1 MHELLSIAPHVAA
14 ALRER
19 KPVVALESTIISHG
33 LPRPRNFEVAMAAED
48 AIRTEGA
55 VPATLLIR
63 DGKAIVGASEAEI
76 RELAHRNDV
85 TKTSRRD
92 VGFVLASKRW
102 GGTTVSA
109 TMQIAHAAGIR
120 VFATGG
126 IGGAHR
132 GDPWDISADLT
143 ELARTPVA
151 VICAGAKSI
160 LDLPR
165 TLEILETYGVPV
177 IGVGTDTFPAF
188 YVRSSGLPVNAR
200 IDDPADIAA
209 ALDAHWAMGGAGA
222 VIALPLPET
231 SALPADE
238 IERAIV
244 EAERDAANANIR
256 GKELTP
262 FLLAKLA
269 AATSGR
275 SLIANRDLLLANA
288 RLAARIA
295 ERVRNAL

>member
-1 MHELLSIAPHVAA
+1 MDEFLSIAPHVAA

-19 KPVVALESTIISHG
+19 QPVVALESTIISHG
-33 LPRPRNFEVAMAAED
+33 LPAPQNFDTAMAAE
-48 AIRTEGA
+48 AVIRDEGA
-55 VPATLLIR
+55 IPATILLR
-63 DGKAIVGASEAEI
+63 DGRAIVGASEAEI
-76 RELAHRNDV
+76 RELATRNEV

-92 VGFVLASKRW
+92 VGYVLATKRW

-120 VFATGG
+120 IFATGG

-151 VICAGAKSI
+151 VVCAGAKSI

-165 TLEILETYGVPV
+165 TLEILETHGVPV
-177 IGVGTDTFPAF
+177 IGVGIDTFPAF
-188 YVRSSGLPVNAR
+188 YVRSSGLPVSAR
-200 IDDPADIAA
+200 IDEPADIAA
-209 ALDAHWAMGGAGA
+209 TLRAHWAMGGAGA
-222 VIALPLPET
+222 VVALPLPEST
-231 SALPADE
+231 ALSADE
-238 IERAIV
+238 IERAIAV
-244 EAERDAANANIR
+244 AEQEATRAGIR

-262 FLLAKLA
+262 FLLAQLA

-275 SLIANRDLLLANA
+275 SLIANRELLLANA
-288 RLAARIA
+288 RLAAQIA
-295 ERVRNAL
+295 AFLA